1 MEYIHL
7 MFTNLSEFLKYLA
20 SIEDANVNGIP
31 ALDKLSEEL
40 GINRAS
46 LREQVA
52 VARALGL
59 VAVKPRIGTRQLPY
73 SLTPALQQSLGYAI
87 LRDRNNFESY
97 SDLRNHIESAYF
109 CEAVEYLTPE
119 DIQELKTLVK
129 QAWGKLRGHP
139 AKIPHQEHRDLHLLI
154 YRRLNNIFV
163 AGLLEAY
170 WEAYEAVD
178 LNVFTDFTYLTNV
191 WTYHSD
197 MVEAIDRG
205 EFKTAFQLLMD
216 HTELIAARPN
226 L

>member
-1 MEYIHL
+1 

-20 SIEDANVNGIP
+20 SIEEAQMNGIP

-59 VAVKPRIGTRQLPY
+59 VAVKPRTGTRQLPY
-73 SLTPALQQSLGYAI
+73 TFTPALQQSLGYAI

-97 SDLRNHIESAYF
+97 SDLRNHVESAYF
-109 CEAVEYLTPE
+109 QQAVESLSAE
-119 DIQELKTLVK
+119 DIQELKELVDR
-129 QAWGKLRGHP
+129 AWEKLRGHP
-139 AKIPHQEHRDLHLLI
+139 TKIPHQEHRDLHLLI

-178 LNVFTDFTYLTNV
+178 LNVFTDYTYLTNV

-197 MVEAIDRG
+197 MVEAIERG
-205 EFKTAFQLLMD
+205 QFKTAYQIMME
-216 HTELIAARPN
+216 HTELISARPN

>member
-1 MEYIHL
+1 

-20 SIEDANVNGIP
+20 SPEEAKINGIP
-31 ALDKLSEEL
+31 PLDKLSEEL

-59 VAVKPRIGTRQLPY
+59 VAVKPRTGTQQLPY
-73 SLTPALQQSLGYAI
+73 TFTPALQQSLGYAI
-87 LRDRNNFESY
+87 LCDRNNFESY
-97 SDLRNHIESAYF
+97 SDLRTHVESAYF
-109 CEAVEYLTPE
+109 CQAVEYLTE
-119 DIQELKTLVK
+119 DDIQELKALVE
-129 QAWGKLRGHP
+129 QAWEKLRGNP

-163 AGLLEAY
+163 TGILEAY
-170 WEAYEAVD
+170 WEAYEAVE
-178 LNVFTDFTYLTNV
+178 LNVFTDYIYLTNV

-197 MVEAIDRG
+197 MIDAIERG
-205 EFKTAFQLLMD
+205 EYKTAHQFLMD

-226 L
+226 PQNFK

>member
-1 MEYIHL
+1 

-20 SIEDANVNGIP
+20 SLEEAKMNEIP

-40 GINRAS
+40 GISRAS

-59 VAVKPRIGTRQLPY
+59 VAVKPRTGTRQLPY
-73 SLTPALQQSLGYAI
+73 TFTPALQQSLGYAI
-87 LRDRNNFESY
+87 LRDRNNFDTY
-97 SDLRNHIESAYF
+97 SDLRTHVESAYF
-109 CEAVEYLTPE
+109 CQAVEDLTTE
-119 DIQELKTLVK
+119 DIQELKELVEE
-129 QAWGKLRGHP
+129 AWGKLRGHP

-163 AGLLEAY
+163 TGLLEAY
-170 WEAYEAVD
+170 WEAYEAVE
-178 LNVFTDFTYLTNV
+178 LNIFTDYNYLMNV
-191 WTYHSD
+191 WKYHSD
-197 MVEAIDRG
+197 IVDAIELG
-205 EFKTAFQLLMD
+205 EFKKAYQLLMD

>member
-1 MEYIHL
+1 

-20 SIEDANVNGIP
+20 SLEEAKMNEIP

-40 GINRAS
+40 GISRAS

-59 VAVKPRIGTRQLPY
+59 VAVKPRTGTRQLPY
-73 SLTPALQQSLGYAI
+73 TFTPALQQSLGYAI
-87 LRDRNNFESY
+87 LRDRNNFDSY
-97 SDLRNHIESAYF
+97 SDLRTHVESAYF
-109 CEAVEYLTPE
+109 CQAVEDLTTE
-119 DIQELKTLVK
+119 DIQELKELVEE
-129 QAWGKLRGHP
+129 AWGKLRGHP

-163 AGLLEAY
+163 TGLLEAY
-170 WEAYEAVD
+170 WEAYEAVE
-178 LNVFTDFTYLTNV
+178 LNIFTDYNYLMNV
-191 WTYHSD
+191 WKYHSD
-197 MVEAIDRG
+197 IVDAIERG
-205 EFKTAFQLLMD
+205 EFKKAYQLLMD

>member
-1 MEYIHL
+1 

-20 SIEDANVNGIP
+20 SPEESKTDEIP

-40 GINRAS
+40 GINRTS

-59 VAVKPRIGTRQLPY
+59 VTVKPRTGTQKLPY
-73 SLTPALQQSLGYAI
+73 TLTPALQQSLGYAI
-87 LRDRNNFESY
+87 LCDRNNFDSF

-109 CEAVEYLTPE
+109 FQAIENLATE
-119 DIQELKTLVK
+119 DIQELKELVEK
-129 QAWGKLRGHP
+129 AWGKLRGHP

-163 AGLLEAY
+163 TGILEAY

-178 LNVFTDFTYLTNV
+178 LNIFTDYTYLTNV

-197 MVEAIDRG
+197 IVDAIERG
-205 EFKTAFQLLMD
+205 EFKIAHQFLMD